1 MGIAESL
8 KTTNIFFIA
17 HIRTTELQK
26 QFRTLLG
33 KCSAFPVASRSKLFL
48 GKLLPLHQ
56 HRLRLATTFI
66 ILYSVFDIMEDGN
79 ENKTE
84 EIGLELMSKALILF
98 GGIILS
104 THIILNV
111 FSADA
116 LQQGTWE
123 DVWFLPRSQFSIVPV
138 ISILMI
144 VFGIILYFLH
154 LQFMKLEKI
163 AEEVESGK
171 FEK

>member
-33 KCSAFPVASRSKLFL
+33 KCSAFPVASQSKLFL

-56 HRLRLATTFI
+56 HHHRLRLATTFI
-66 ILYSVFDIMEDGN
+66 IPYSVFDIMEDGN
-79 ENKTE
+79 ENETE

-116 LQQGTWE
+116 LQQGTRE

-154 LQFMKLEKI
+154 LQLRKLEKI
-163 AEEVESGK
+163 AEEVEEG
-171 FEK
+171 